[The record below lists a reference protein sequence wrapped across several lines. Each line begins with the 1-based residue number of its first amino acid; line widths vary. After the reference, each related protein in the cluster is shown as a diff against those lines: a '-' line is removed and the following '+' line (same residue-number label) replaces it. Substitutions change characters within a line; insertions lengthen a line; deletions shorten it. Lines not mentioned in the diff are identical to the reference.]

1 MRRSHLVYVG
11 GVVVLL
17 AILVIA
23 SVPARAQQIAL
34 HSVKPNRARAGEEV
48 DLTIQG
54 AGFCGPASVQ
64 IGAFEAADVRVE
76 SDSTIRATIY
86 LPGDALP
93 GSYPVLVIVD
103 CGGPQETFSAAL
115 EEGFT
120 VMEPVGGPT
129 PEPRPGPGPE
139 PGPEP
144 PGPIDWWPVLLIVA
158 VVGVIVVGG
167 GLLTVT
173 LAVRAHRATLK
184 RQAQMQQEMQQAQQE
199 LEQLQEQAEEGELP
213 EKCQPGKIK
222 VIRDKP
228 ELKPGLWKVAGLQ
241 VTLYDAE
248 QHSKEHDVPD
258 ELVKRIDEAARNK
271 LLWGDSEALTAEI
284 VEIGRA
290 LAAQVVD
297 WQAHSQAGRD
307 VRLEP
312 QIAGGEGSVKFTLY
326 RCVGEPDWWQTIK
339 SWQAKAQAVKHFPQ
353 EFRGPTMGEAPEG
366 YRAVLEK
373 GITIYVRNLIREASR
388 LWDTEGVGV
397 SVEVSLE

>member
-1 MRRSHLVYVG
+1 
-11 GVVVLL
+11 
-17 AILVIA
+17 
-23 SVPARAQQIAL
+23 
-34 HSVKPNRARAGEEV
+34 
-48 DLTIQG
+48 
-54 AGFCGPASVQ
+54 
-64 IGAFEAADVRVE
+64 
-76 SDSTIRATIY
+76 
-86 LPGDALP
+86 
-93 GSYPVLVIVD
+93 VIV
-103 CGGPQETFSAAL
+103 A
-115 EEGFT
+115 
-120 VMEPVGGPT
+120 
-129 PEPRPGPGPE
+129 
-139 PGPEP
+139 
-144 PGPIDWWPVLLIVA
+144 
-158 VVGVIVVGG
+158 GG

-173 LAVRAHRATLK
+173 LAVQARRATLK

-228 ELKPGLWKVAGLQ
+228 ELKPGLWKVAGLE
-241 VTLYDAE
+241 VTLYDEA
-248 QHSKEHDVPD
+248 QSQRGTEHAAPE
-258 ELVKRIDEAARNK
+258 ELVKHIDEAARNE
-271 LLWGDSEALTAEI
+271 LLWGDSEALAAEI
-284 VEIGRA
+284 VEIGRT

-297 WQAHSQAGRD
+297 WQARSQARRD

-326 RCVGEPDWWQTIK
+326 RCVGEPDWWQKIK

-397 SVEVSLE
+397 SVEASLE